1 MAGISVTLS
10 GDNIQLSFR
19 KGDQSTAVVMDG
31 PTAQSL
37 HEALGKLLT
46 AIGVGEAGE
55 EEIFDVTSPID
66 IGLDEA
72 GQPIVAL
79 QAGPLPS
86 FLLRLKDEEA
96 RHIAES
102 LLEIINAPRDAR
114 TSQGGH

>member
-37 HEALGKLLT
+37 HEALGKLLA
-46 AIGVGEAGE
+46 AIGVGEAE
-55 EEIFDVTSPID
+55 EEIFDATSPID

-72 GQPIVAL
+72 GQPIISL